1 MKLKRIKY
9 WAASILAALGF
20 YLYLSLPFDSQIW
33 GMMVGVVLMVFCFW
47 FGMGIVFSPE
57 VNLRL
62 MVAVLPTL
70 FYIGAGMFLA
80 LLPLGFWSQIILAG
94 VFGVIAYV
102 IFLVE
107 NVFLVSVGY
116 KTVPLYRAAY
126 TVGLILLLV
135 SGFFLFNTMWSYRLV
150 FWANLVISTV
160 ISTVIFWY
168 HFKIVAI
175 ELADDGRSK
184 NPWVYTLV
192 PAWLVGQTALAL
204 SFWPLGIFK
213 GSMYLVLVVYI
224 LCGLIQADLRER
236 LFYRVILNYAWI
248 GIAVIGGILWLSSWG
263 GG

>member
-1 MKLKRIKY
+1 
-9 WAASILAALGF
+9 
-20 YLYLSLPFDSQIW
+20 
-33 GMMVGVVLMVFCFW
+33 
-47 FGMGIVFSPE
+47 
-57 VNLRL
+57 
-62 MVAVLPTL
+62 
-70 FYIGAGMFLA
+70 
-80 LLPLGFWSQIILAG
+80 
-94 VFGVIAYV
+94 
-102 IFLVE
+102 
-107 NVFLVSVGY
+107 
-116 KTVPLYRAAY
+116 
-126 TVGLILLLV
+126 
-135 SGFFLFNTMWSYRLV
+135 
-150 FWANLVISTV
+150 
-160 ISTVIFWY
+160 
-168 HFKIVAI
+168 VAI